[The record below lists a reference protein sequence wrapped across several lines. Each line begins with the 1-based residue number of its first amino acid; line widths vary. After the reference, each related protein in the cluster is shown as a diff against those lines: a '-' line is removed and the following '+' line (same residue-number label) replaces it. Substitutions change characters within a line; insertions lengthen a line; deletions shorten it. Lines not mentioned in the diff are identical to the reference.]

1 MGCQKIG
8 VLRHPIVPATYFLQG
23 SAPPMCQKVA
33 CFDIRSSPGPI
44 FYKDPKKGGFQKVVY
59 FDIRSLPGPIFYNKK
74 FSGKKNSSCFL
85 SFLLNPLSKIGVF
98 RHPIVAGTYFLQGS
112 APPMCQKVVC
122 FDIRSSPG
130 PIFYKGPKKGGSKK

>member
-8 VLRHPIVPATYFLQG
+8 VFRHPIVAGAYFLQG
-23 SAPPMCQKVA
+23 SAAPMCQKIR

-44 FYKDPKKGGFQKVVY
+44 FYKDPKKGGFQKVVC

-74 FSGKKNSSCFL
+74 FSNKKNPSYFL
-85 SFLLNPLSKIGVF
+85 TFLRMRGQKIGVF

-122 FDIRSSPG
+122 FDIRSLQG
-130 PIFYKGPKKGGSKK
+130 PIFYEGRRRRCAKN